1 MKQLLRVLLGAVLLG
16 GALLAC
22 AAQDADPSNQ
32 LQEADFQNEFA
43 RFIRTFNRTY
53 DAAGSASARGGSS
66 EFNTRYSVFKTNLQL
81 IRAHNAAAARGEHT
95 YTLAVNQFADVS
107 DEEYRQQRAA
117 SRARI
122 RESLRNRPRT
132 NETATP
138 GAGADAAASRSLLQ
152 TAPTAIDWVTA
163 GRVPVPLWDT
173 VTCGGD
179 YAVQSSDAV
188 ASLFAVVGGYTPVP
202 LSAQQI
208 LDCSGPQGNGGCSW
222 GTPDA
227 AFDYLR
233 GSGMYSDLEYP
244 WVASQWTCRQ
254 PASGALPEV
263 PPILGFMWAP
273 DEAALQAR
281 LALQPVVVAL
291 STDAVPAFRFYY
303 EGVFSDAQCGE
314 ELDMLMLVVGYG
326 HDAASGKD
334 FWRLKNHWATI
345 WGDGGYM
352 RIERGIGM
360 CGFGMYSIYPTHANL
375 Q

>member
-1 MKQLLRVLLGAVLLG
+1 VWFLR
-16 GALLAC
+16 
-22 AAQDADPSNQ
+22 
-32 LQEADFQNEFA
+32 EADFQNEFA
-43 RFIRTFNRTY
+43 RFIRTYNRTY
-53 DAAGSASARGGSS
+53 AASSANARGGSSS
-66 EFNTRYSVFKTNLQL
+66 EFNTRYSVFKSNLQF

-95 YTLAVNQFADVS
+95 YTLAVNQFADIS

-117 SRARI
+117 SRPRI
-122 RESLRNRPRT
+122 REALRNMPRA

-138 GAGADAAASRSLLQ
+138 GADAAASRSLLQ

-163 GRVPVPLWDT
+163 GRVPVPVWDT
-173 VTCGGD
+173 YTCGGD

-208 LDCSGPQGNGGCSW
+208 LDCSGQFGNEGCYGGM
-222 GTPDA
+222 PDMS
-227 AFDYLR
+227 FEYLENV
-233 GSGMYSDLEYP
+233 GMYSDLEYP
-244 WVASQWTCRQ
+244 WVASQWTCRE
-254 PASGALPEV
+254 PWSGAPVEV
-263 PPILGFMWAP
+263 PHILSYAYAP
-273 DEAALQAR
+273 NEAALQAR
-281 LALQPVVVAL
+281 LALQPVIVAL
-291 STDAVPAFRFYY
+291 STDTVQAFRFYY
-303 EGVFSDAQCGE
+303 EGVFSDKQCGE

-334 FWRLKNHWATI
+334 FWRLKNHWATQ

-360 CGFGMYSIYPTHANL
+360 CGFGLYSIYPTHANL